1 MTRPTLQDI
10 YKARALLANYMSP
23 TPLHH
28 YPGLDVLLGSET
40 YVKHENHTRLGAF
53 KIRGALN
60 TMSQLSPEQK
70 ERGIVVASSGN
81 FGQGMAYAGLIFGA
95 KAIVVLPENPNPS
108 KVAAIKA
115 FGAEVV
121 LSDTVYDADPA
132 AIRSIVS
139 ERGCQYVS
147 DSTDSRF
154 MAGSGTIMLEILDQ
168 LPDVDVVIL
177 PVGGGGLASGVSVAA
192 KGLKPD
198 VQVIAVCSAQAASPY
213 LSWKQGMLVD
223 APMTTF
229 AEGIGVKVTDEIPF
243 RIMCDLL
250 DDFVTVT
257 DDEIRQAIALLLE
270 KTHNLAEGAGAAPLA
285 AALKLKGRLQGKKV
299 ALIQSGGNAS
309 IEELK
314 ASLGATQ

>member
-1 MTRPTLQDI
+1 MTRPTLPDI
-10 YKARALLANYMSP
+10 YRARALLADYMSP
-23 TPLHH
+23 TPFHH
-28 YPGLDVLLGSET
+28 YPGLDALIGSET
-40 YVKHENHTRLGAF
+40 YVKHENHTKLGAF
-53 KIRGALN
+53 KIRGSLN
-60 TMSQLSPEQK
+60 TMSQLTPEQK
-70 ERGIVVASSGN
+70 ERGLVLASSGN
-81 FGQGMAYAGLIFGA
+81 FGQGMAYAGRIFGA

-108 KVAAIKA
+108 KMEAIEA

-132 AIRSIVS
+132 AIRSIVE
-139 ERGCQYVS
+139 ERGAQYIS

-192 KGLKPD
+192 KALKPD
-198 VQVIAVCSAQAASPY
+198 TQVIAVCSAQAASPY
-213 LSWKQGMLVD
+213 LSWKKGELVD

-229 AEGIGVKVTDEIPF
+229 AEGIGVKVTEEVPF
-243 RIMCDLL
+243 RIMRDLL
-250 DDFVTVT
+250 DDFVAVD
-257 DDEIRQAIALLLE
+257 DDEIRKAIVLMLE
-270 KTHNLAEGAGAAPLA
+270 KTHNVAEGAGAAPLA
-285 AALKLKGRLQGKKV
+285 AALKLKDRLQGKKV

-314 ASLGATQ
+314 TCLGACQ

>member
-1 MTRPTLQDI
+1 M
-10 YKARALLANYMSP
+10 
-23 TPLHH
+23 
-28 YPGLDVLLGSET
+28 
-40 YVKHENHTRLGAF
+40 
-53 KIRGALN
+53 
-60 TMSQLSPEQK
+60 
-70 ERGIVVASSGN
+70 
-81 FGQGMAYAGLIFGA
+81 
-95 KAIVVLPENPNPS
+95 
-108 KVAAIKA
+108 
-115 FGAEVV
+115 
-121 LSDTVYDADPA
+121 
-132 AIRSIVS
+132 
-139 ERGCQYVS
+139 
-147 DSTDSRF
+147 
-154 MAGSGTIMLEILDQ
+154 
-168 LPDVDVVIL
+168 IL

-229 AEGIGVKVTDEIPF
+229 AEGIGVKVTEEIPF

-285 AALKLKGRLQGKKV
+285 AALKLKDRLQGKKV

-314 ASLGATQ
+314 ASLSATQ

>member
-10 YKARALLANYMSP
+10 YKARSLLANYMSP

-28 YPGLDVLLGSET
+28 YPGLDVIIGSET
-40 YVKHENHTRLGAF
+40 YVKHENYTRLGAF

-70 ERGIVVASSGN
+70 ERGVVVASSGN
-81 FGQGMAYAGLIFGA
+81 FGQGMAYAGRIFGA

-108 KVAAIKA
+108 KVEAIKA

-139 ERGCQYVS
+139 ERGCEYVS

-192 KGLKPD
+192 KALKPD
-198 VQVIAVCSAQAASPY
+198 VQVIAVCSAEAASPY

-243 RIMCDLL
+243 QIMCDLL

-285 AALKLKGRLQGKKV
+285 AALKLKDRLQGKKV